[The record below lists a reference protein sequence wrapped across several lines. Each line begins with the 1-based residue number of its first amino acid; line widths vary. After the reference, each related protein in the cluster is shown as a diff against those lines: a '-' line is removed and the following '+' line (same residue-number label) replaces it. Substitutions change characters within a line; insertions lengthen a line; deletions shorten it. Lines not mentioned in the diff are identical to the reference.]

1 VTGFELEAR
10 VSGWK
15 RSASAFG
22 QLGQLPESLSTSI
35 DNWRS
40 LGHFRRAYRLEQ
52 PFTGGVPGIAWLPRE
67 VLQRVQTSTEVV
79 GRAASKSTRIGY
91 RSAAH
96 GAEAPQ
102 ADRHRRRTASRT
114 GRRALL
120 PRWPGSDRHES

>member
-40 LGHFRRAYRLEQ
+40 LGHFRVRTDSSSRSQAACQ
-52 PFTGGVPGIAWLPRE
+52 GSPGCHARYCSGFRQAPR
-67 VLQRVQTSTEVV
+67 S
-79 GRAASKSTRIGY
+79 
-91 RSAAH
+91 
-96 GAEAPQ
+96 
-102 ADRHRRRTASRT
+102 
-114 GRRALL
+114 
-120 PRWPGSDRHES
+120 